1 MSEDKKT
8 PKERIAEIKA
18 KQKEEIKQRNQQKI
32 QELKDQV
39 KERKQEEK
47 IQEVKKENKIK
58 YNFTDRQ
65 VIIHGEG
72 KKARAFFVNYNPDE
86 EHAIVQLITDDVPA
100 VVPTR
105 YKMNQNSLKT
115 LMEKAIKK
123 VKNLLEDK

>member
-72 KKARAFFVNYNPDE
+72 KKARAFF
-86 EHAIVQLITDDVPA
+86 
-100 VVPTR
+100 
-105 YKMNQNSLKT
+105 
-115 LMEKAIKK
+115 KK
-123 VKNLLEDK
+123 SKKNGRGGA